1 MPRAPSTPLRQSWS
15 GAAIQL
21 YALIPLLRPSL
32 FNSKQDYVMA
42 PVFVC
47 LQLKRTVGL
56 GDAISATGLL
66 ANFKPHDE

>member
-1 MPRAPSTPLRQSWS
+1 MS
-15 GAAIQL
+15 
-21 YALIPLLRPSL
+21 
-32 FNSKQDYVMA
+32 

-66 ANFKPHDE
+66 ANFRP